1 VVVELLLLLLWSGKE
16 PNTCCTVD
24 EDIDARRNIGNC
36 SLSLS
41 PSASQVNL
49 NAIPSGA
56 SEVDPNAISLPPVPM
71 HLLVGERI
79 PKELLP
85 LFLCVT
91 SRDCRKT
98 SCQMVNSDHIEARMR
113 ESILHRL
120 YPASRFDWD
129 DITVIKSGQD
139 FSRNKT
145 HVLLEEGST

>member
-1 VVVELLLLLLWSGKE
+1 MAISLAALFMKTLMLAETLAIAL
-16 PNTCCTVD
+16 
-24 EDIDARRNIGNC
+24 

-41 PSASQVNL
+41 LSLSLNPSASQVNL

-113 ESILHRL
+113 
-120 YPASRFDWD
+120 
-129 DITVIKSGQD
+129 
-139 FSRNKT
+139 
-145 HVLLEEGST
+145 